1 MWAYWKT
8 HKEKW
13 QDILV
18 MCVAILG
25 SILFFRYLFPIILP
39 FLIGWLLSKC
49 FLPLVRRLEAWHVPK
64 WCAALVCILLL
75 LGVVSL
81 FVILIGNQIVAQ
93 AKNLMAQMPH
103 YLEALRRA
111 MDAFWFWLDTKLV
124 DLPDVIQNAIAQAKS
139 NLTSILLDIVQ
150 NKGSAP
156 LTSVPNFLLGLFI
169 AFISSY
175 FFLKDREGI
184 HNIYEKYV
192 ITLFGQGLE
201 RTKQELKSS
210 LWGYVKTQLI
220 LMIYTFGITWI
231 GLTILH
237 SPFALLLAI
246 IIAII
251 DALPF
256 FGSGFILWPGALIHL
271 ILGDPK
277 MAIGYLVIYG
287 AVQIMRQIMQPK
299 ILGTQIG
306 LHPLLTLFA
315 MYFGYRSIGFW
326 GLILGPVLA
335 VLLKAYYQTRQKTYS
350 IAENTQ
356 TQQTKR
362 KDETDGKDLS

>member
-1 MWAYWKT
+1 
-8 HKEKW
+8 
-13 QDILV
+13 
-18 MCVAILG
+18 
-25 SILFFRYLFPIILP
+25 
-39 FLIGWLLSKC
+39 
-49 FLPLVRRLEAWHVPK
+49 
-64 WCAALVCILLL
+64 
-75 LGVVSL
+75 
-81 FVILIGNQIVAQ
+81 
-93 AKNLMAQMPH
+93 MPQ
-103 YLEALRRA
+103 YIDALRDA
-111 MDAFWFWLDTKLV
+111 MDTFWRWVDTKLV
-124 DLPDVIQNAIAQAKS
+124 DLPDVVQNAILQAKS
-139 NLTSILLDIVQ
+139 NLTSILLGIVQ

-156 LTSVPNFLLGLFI
+156 LTSVLNFLLGLLI
-169 AFISSY
+169 ALLSAY
-175 FFLKDREGI
+175 FFIKDREGI

-192 ITLFGQGLE
+192 ITLFGRGLE
-201 RTKQELKSS
+201 RTKQELKTS
-210 LWGYVKTQLI
+210 LWGYIKTQLI
-220 LMIYTFGITWI
+220 LMIYTFAITLV

-335 VLLKAYYQTRQKTYS
+335 VLLKAYFQTRQKTHEVT
-350 IAENTQ
+350 ENIQ
-356 TQQTKR
+356 K
-362 KDETDGKDLS
+362 

>member
-13 QDILV
+13 QDIFVL
-18 MCVAILG
+18 CAAILG
-25 SILFFRYLFPIILP
+25 SILFFRYLFPIVLP

-49 FLPLVRRLEAWHVPK
+49 FLPLARRLEAWHVPK
-64 WCAALVCILLL
+64 WCAALLCILLL
-75 LGVVSL
+75 LGMISL
-81 FVILIGNQIVAQ
+81 FGALIGNQIVAQ

-103 YLEALRRA
+103 YIEALRRA
-111 MDAFWFWLDTKLV
+111 MNTFWLWVDTKLV
-124 DLPDVIQNAIAQAKS
+124 DLPDVVQNAIAQAKS
-139 NLTSILLDIVQ
+139 NLTSILLGIVQ

-156 LTSVPNFLLGLFI
+156 LTSVPNFLLGMI
-169 AFISSY
+169 ASLLSVY
-175 FFLKDREGI
+175 FFIKDRDGI
-184 HNIYEKYV
+184 HKIYEKYV
-192 ITLFGQGLE
+192 VTLFGKGLD
-201 RTKQELKSS
+201 RTKRELKAS

-220 LMIYTFGITWI
+220 LMIYTFGITLI
-231 GLTILH
+231 GLSILH
-237 SPFALLLAI
+237 SPFALLLAVS
-246 IIAII
+246 IAII

-335 VLLKAYYQTRQKTYS
+335 VLLKAYFQTRQKTCS
-350 IAENTQ
+350 ISENTEE
-356 TQQTKR
+356 KR
-362 KDETDGKDLS
+362 KDETYGKDLS

>member
-13 QDILV
+13 QDIFV

-49 FLPLVRRLEAWHVPK
+49 FLPLAKRLEAWHVPQ
-64 WCAALVCILLL
+64 WCAALCCILLL
-75 LGVVSL
+75 LGIVSL
-81 FVILIGNQIVAQ
+81 FGALIGNRIVAQ
-93 AKNLMAQMPH
+93 AKNFASQMPQ
-103 YLEALRRA
+103 YIDALRDA
-111 MDAFWFWLDTKLV
+111 MDTFWRWVDTKLV
-124 DLPDVIQNAIAQAKS
+124 DLPDVVQNAILQAKS
-139 NLTSILLDIVQ
+139 NLTSILLGIVQ

-156 LTSVPNFLLGLFI
+156 LTSVPNFLLGLLI
-169 AFISSY
+169 ALLSAY
-175 FFLKDREGI
+175 FFIKDREGI

-192 ITLFGQGLE
+192 LTLFGRGLE
-201 RTKQELKSS
+201 RTKQELKTS
-210 LWGYVKTQLI
+210 LWGYIKTQLI
-220 LMIYTFGITWI
+220 LMIYTFAITLV

-256 FGSGFILWPGALIHL
+256 FGSGFILWPGTLIHL

-335 VLLKAYYQTRQKTYS
+335 VLLKAYFQTRQKTHEVT
-350 IAENTQ
+350 ENIQ
-356 TQQTKR
+356 K
-362 KDETDGKDLS
+362 